1 MLILLPPSETKAA
14 GGDPAALDLSGLL
27 FGDLQPERGRLIAA
41 LGRLSR
47 DLPAARSA
55 LGVSASKDDEIR
67 ANTALRTAPTLPALT
82 RYTGVLYDALDAQ
95 GMSAAERARAGA
107 RLLVTSALFG
117 VLRATDRIPAYRLS
131 AGSHLPGLGT
141 VAGYW
146 RPTLTPL
153 LAAVGEPGEP
163 VVDLRSGA
171 YAAFAALPEAIT
183 VRVVTER
190 PDGSRAVVSHFNKAT
205 KGRLARLLAVTRAEV
220 HDAAGV
226 ARLVR
231 RGGLRVERTGPRELQ
246 IVT

>member
-14 GGDPAALDLSGLL
+14 GGGQDRLDLAGLL
-27 FGDLQPERGRLIAA
+27 FPELRPHRRRLITE
-41 LGRLSR
+41 LGRLSK
-47 DLPAARSA
+47 DLPAARKA
-55 LGVSASKDDEIR
+55 LGVSAGKDGEIH
-67 ANTALRTAPTLPALT
+67 ANTVLRTGPALPALA
-82 RYTGVLYDALDAQ
+82 RYTGVLFDALDAP
-95 GMSAAERARAGA
+95 GMSAAERARADA

-117 VLRATDRIPAYRLS
+117 VLRATDRVPAYRLS
-131 AGSHLPGLGT
+131 AGSHLPGLGS

-146 RPTLTPL
+146 RPALTPL
-153 LAAVGEPGEP
+153 LAALDEP

-226 ARLVR
+226 ARLAR
-231 RGGLRVERTGPRELQ
+231 RGGMRVERTGPRDLQ